1 MESDGTLSH
10 IMKEQLQLVKA
21 EAELNKMIKSI
32 NEYLNELVVENLQ
45 LNAMQCDETLAQSAS
60 PELKE
65 KDRKG
70 DKPLI
75 VKSEAPAEIN
85 MQKLNLNINNKPYF
99 CTNEEE
105 DESD

>member
-1 MESDGTLSH
+1 MEGGSDGTLSH

-45 LNAMQCDETLAQSAS
+45 LNAMQCDEMLTQNSS
-60 PELKE
+60 SEQKGT
-65 KDRKG
+65 G
-70 DKPLI
+70 DKPLM
-75 VKSEAPAEIN
+75 VKSEAPADIN
-85 MQKLNLNINNKPYF
+85 LQKLNLNINNKPYF
-99 CTNEEE
+99 CSNEEE